1 VCILKKRF
9 RIGAVLIAGALL
21 LGACGNFGKNAD
33 KPNREEADIT
43 LEREKEGGSIETGN
57 GYGFSSF
64 DLDIDVDGK
73 DAVEADYNV
82 KKSAEAEYENKLESV
97 KLKDSD
103 AMDEF
108 NLFFI
113 QIRITKD
120 TPKQEVIDKILQWF
134 QLDTYSKF
142 DLEVEFDDGTLLD
155 IEEVK

>member
-1 VCILKKRF
+1 MKKRF
-9 RIGAVLIAGALL
+9 RLGAVLITGALL

-33 KPNREEADIT
+33 KPNREDADII
-43 LEREKEGGSIETGN
+43 LESEKEGGSIETGS

-73 DAVEADYNV
+73 DAIEADFEV
-82 KKSAEAEYENKLESV
+82 KKRAEADFENKLENV
-97 KLKDSD
+97 KLKDQK
-103 AMDEF
+103 AMDEL
-108 NLFFI
+108 NLFFKE
-113 QIRITKD
+113 IRITKD